1 VSGALR
7 VLVVDDEPPARAM
20 LADML
25 RQAGGVEVVGECA
38 NGFEAVQAAEAEKP
52 DAVFL
57 DIQMPRLTG
66 LEVAELLDPAIA
78 VVFVT
83 AYDEHAVRAFEAN
96 AADYVLK
103 PFRQERLL
111 QSVEKARRRRAGRAT
126 PSAAALSEAVRPAGE
141 FASRIVV
148 RDGPRVH
155 VIPAADLD
163 WARAEDDYVRLAA
176 GGREFLKAQTLSGL
190 AGSLDPARFLR
201 VHRSYLVNV
210 DRLRRI
216 EITARDSHVA
226 VLSSGVKIPIS
237 RDGYARLKAL
247 LGEG

>member
-1 VSGALR
+1 MSALLR

-38 NGFEAVQAAEAEKP
+38 NGFEAVKAAEAEKP

-57 DIQMPRLTG
+57 DIQMPRLNG
-66 LEVAELLDPAIA
+66 LEVAELLDPGVA

-103 PFRQERLL
+103 PFRRERLL
-111 QSVEKARRRRAGRAT
+111 QSVEKARRRAGGEAR
-126 PSAAALSEAVRPAGE
+126 PGAALAEAMRAPGE
-141 FASRIVV
+141 HSSRIVV

-176 GGREFLKAQTLSGL
+176 SGREFLKAQTLS
-190 AGSLDPARFLR
+190 SLEASLEPARFLR

-210 DRLRRI
+210 DRLRAI
-216 EITARDSHVA
+216 EATARGGHVA
-226 VLSSGVKIPIS
+226 VLSTGTKIPVS
-237 RDGYARLKAL
+237 REGHARLKAL